1 MITQNFTL
9 KQHSQEDKIQKR
21 NEILILD
28 LC

>member
-1 MITQNFTL
+1 MITQNVTL
-9 KQHSQEDKIQKR
+9 KQYSQEDKIQKR

>member
-1 MITQNFTL
+1 MITQNVTL
-9 KQHSQEDKIQKR
+9 KQYSQKDKIQKR

>member
-1 MITQNFTL
+1 MITQNVTL
-9 KQHSQEDKIQKR
+9 KQYNQEDKIQKR

>member
-1 MITQNFTL
+1 MITQNVTL
-9 KQHSQEDKIQKR
+9 KQNSQEDKIQKR